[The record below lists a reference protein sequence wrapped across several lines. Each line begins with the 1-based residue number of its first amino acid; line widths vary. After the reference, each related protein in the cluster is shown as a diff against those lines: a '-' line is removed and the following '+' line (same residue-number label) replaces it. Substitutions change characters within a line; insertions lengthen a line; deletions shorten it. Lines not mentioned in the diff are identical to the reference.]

1 MKDNKTA
8 RLELRVQPAEKEKI
22 QRSAK
27 RSGLSVTGYILR
39 CCTQKEPRLKPPDAF
54 WALLEQL
61 YDLVD
66 YLPPEKQEELLGL
79 MLQLQE
85 AASWQ

>member
-22 QRSAK
+22 QRAAK
-27 RSGLSVTGYILR
+27 RSGLSVTGYVLQ
-39 CCTQKEPRLKPPDAF
+39 CCFKREPGNKPPDAF

-66 YLPPEKQEELLGL
+66 DLSPERQEELLGL